1 MLVEQFLRLLI
12 TAVRTSKVGVLF
24 LALAVLIVFALVVLG
39 VASLVGDLLFMA
51 SARVPMIHFLG
62 TGWGILAAAACA
74 VVLALLGI
82 GILWFLKSHVPHTE
96 APQTENLSLTSKSD
110 EVEELR
116 TKLHQVEQERDEANQ
131 EIERLRIELNNRPPR
146 RFKTPVEVIETL
158 TPAKAEEIEQL
169 ESKNKQ
175 LQEQLQRAALE
186 VGLPPNVATERRI
199 AHCDFHINDLLR
211 LAGKGFIIEG
221 KDFVHCTIR
230 GPGVISTFE
239 DVRPPE
245 QKPKNTSAGS
255 GYDPRTLIVKG
266 EPELVL
272 HEIQSDSDSVSGV
285 IYLVGCTYQNVTFE
299 GIGIAGSPEEIKFWR
314 ENAKFEGR
322 DSVGMPG
329 SEVRWDVVREEDS
342 DG

>member
-1 MLVEQFLRLLI
+1 MGNV
-12 TAVRTSKVGVLF
+12 
-24 LALAVLIVFALVVLG
+24 ALAV
-39 VASLVGDLLFMA
+39 SPWE
-51 SARVPMIHFLG
+51 S
-62 TGWGILAAAACA
+62 AAATIALLVLMVPTA
-74 VVLALLGI
+74 IYGGWPWLKRWRPLTLVPADGEGRTSTPDPVLAQLRDRNDQLELENKTLRTDLDAVGKELG
-82 GILWFLKSHVPHTE
+82 
-96 APQTENLSLTSKSD
+96 LTKHD
-110 EVEELR
+110 KAELR
-116 TKLHQVEQERDEANQ
+116 Q
-131 EIERLRIELNNRPPR
+131 EIERLRVELNNRPPR
-146 RFKTPVEVIETL
+146 RFNTPVEIVETL
-158 TPAKAEEIEQL
+158 TPAKAKEIEQL
-169 ESKNKQ
+169 ESKNKH

-245 QKPKNTSAGS
+245 QKPENTSAGS
-255 GYDPRTLIVKG
+255 GYDPRTLTVKG

-322 DSVGMPG
+322 GSVGMPG
-329 SEVRWDVVREEDS
+329 SEVHWEVVREEDS